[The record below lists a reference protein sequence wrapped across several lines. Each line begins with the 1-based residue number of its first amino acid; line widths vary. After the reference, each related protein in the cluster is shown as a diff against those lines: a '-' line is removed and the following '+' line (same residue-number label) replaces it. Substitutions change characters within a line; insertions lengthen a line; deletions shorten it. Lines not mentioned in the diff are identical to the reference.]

1 MSTLSD
7 AKLQKLNELVG
18 IHAMDIILALFLLV
32 ALILSAIAYGSLRT
46 LGNTDYKYDDKNV
59 APTSYTNSKRSS
71 LGLLIMVLLAM
82 IFLAYDLFKKH
93 KSVQTLAEVSIKQL
107 IRNRY

>member
-1 MSTLSD
+1 MSTSD
-7 AKLQKLNELVG
+7 AKLQKLNQLVG

-46 LGNTDYKYDDKNV
+46 LGNTDYKYDDKNNK
-59 APTSYTNSKRSS
+59 APTSYNNSKRSS

-82 IFLAYDLFKKH
+82 IFLAIDLFKKH
-93 KSVQTLAEVSIKQL
+93 QGAQKLAEVLIKER
-107 IRNRY
+107 INYRY

>member
-18 IHAMDIILALFLLV
+18 IHAMDIVLAVFLLV
-32 ALILSAIAYGSLRT
+32 ALILSAIAYGSLNT
-46 LGNTDYKYDDKNV
+46 LGSSYNDTTNKP
-59 APTSYTNSKRSS
+59 PTSFTNSKRSS
-71 LGLLIMVLLAM
+71 LGLLIMVLLSM
-82 IFLAYDLFKKH
+82 IFLGFDLFNKH
-93 KSVQTLAEVSIKQL
+93 KSVQTVAEASIKQL

>member
-1 MSTLSD
+1 MSSSLSD
-7 AKLQKLNELVG
+7 AKLAKLNELVG
-18 IHAMDIILALFLLV
+18 IHAIDIILALFLLV

-46 LGNTDYKYDDKNV
+46 LGSGYNDTTNK
-59 APTSYTNSKRSS
+59 APTPYTNSKRSS

-93 KSVQTLAEVSIKQL
+93 KSVQTVAELSIKQL